1 MLLSRWL
8 CLTLGIMWYFEQNF
22 NQEIHLVRLRG
33 CVKKKK
39 KIKICNFNFK
49 DNEKYNDIAGFTDFI
64 PSTYGY

>member
-1 MLLSRWL
+1 MIVSYIRHNVIFWVELQSRN
-8 CLTLGIMWYFEQNF
+8 TLGKIE
-22 NQEIHLVRLRG
+22 RLCR
-33 CVKKKK
+33 KK